1 MANTKS
7 ALKNARK
14 TRARTIRNRPLKSK
28 LKTLEKKFRAS
39 VEKENAE
46 EATETAKALSSALD
60 KALKKNLVHRNKV
73 ARKKSDCAKAIFG
86 LSETSKP
93 KKAASKAKEEP
104 EEKPESDQGGEE

>member
-7 ALKNARK
+7 ALKNVRK
-14 TRARTIRNRPLKSK
+14 TRARTLRNRTLKSK

-46 EATETAKALSSALD
+46 EAAEIAKALSPTLD

-73 ARKKSDCAKAIFG
+73 ARKKSACYNAVSG
-86 LSETSKP
+86 LSGTGKP
-93 KKAASKAKEEP
+93 NKAASKAKEEP
-104 EEKPESDQGGEE
+104 EEKPEADQAGEE

>member
-46 EATETAKALSSALD
+46 EATETAKANKLDGEKKELLDQFAAKKKGRQEAAARRGPPPLAHHARPGQTGYRTSMFSA
-60 KALKKNLVHRNKV
+60 
-73 ARKKSDCAKAIFG
+73 
-86 LSETSKP
+86 
-93 KKAASKAKEEP
+93 
-104 EEKPESDQGGEE
+104 